1 MKPMREMEPLREMK
15 LFDRCPGTLREGH
28 SSYSRTCLNK
38 VFDGKKVHPFLSY
51 SSPSF
56 NGITNEMFDD
66 SRKRTSISGVQE
78 KFSLLQEKNKLR
90 LINEGEQGTHI
101 LKPIPLAGKN
111 AEYMPANEHLT
122 MQIAAQVF
130 HIPTAENAL
139 IFFNDGR
146 PAYITKRFD
155 VNPDGSKLAQE
166 DFASLA
172 KRTPHTHGEHYKY
185 KGNYFQLFELLQQ
198 FVPAYPIESVKLFKV
213 LVFNYLL
220 SNGDAHFKNFSLI
233 ETKQGDFKLSPAYD
247 LLSSRLHINDSDFAL
262 EEGLLPKAL
271 AQGTVYEQFM
281 RLAEIALIPKTQVR
295 KIFDTLLTNR
305 KSVERLIT
313 RSFLSESLQ
322 RNYIQ
327 AYQTRIKKLTKTL

>member
-1 MKPMREMEPLREMK
+1 MK

-78 KFSLLQEKNKLR
+78 KFSLLQEKNKFR

-213 LVFNYLL
+213 LVFNYLF

>member
-1 MKPMREMEPLREMK
+1 MK

-166 DFASLA
+166 DF
-172 KRTPHTHGEHYKY
+172 
-185 KGNYFQLFELLQQ
+185 
-198 FVPAYPIESVKLFKV
+198 
-213 LVFNYLL
+213 
-220 SNGDAHFKNFSLI
+220 
-233 ETKQGDFKLSPAYD
+233 
-247 LLSSRLHINDSDFAL
+247 
-262 EEGLLPKAL
+262 
-271 AQGTVYEQFM
+271 
-281 RLAEIALIPKTQVR
+281 
-295 KIFDTLLTNR
+295 
-305 KSVERLIT
+305 
-313 RSFLSESLQ
+313 
-322 RNYIQ
+322 
-327 AYQTRIKKLTKTL
+327 

>member
-1 MKPMREMEPLREMK
+1 
-15 LFDRCPGTLREGH
+15 
-28 SSYSRTCLNK
+28 
-38 VFDGKKVHPFLSY
+38 
-51 SSPSF
+51 
-56 NGITNEMFDD
+56 MFDD

-139 IFFNDGR
+139 IFFNDGQ

-172 KRTPHTHGEHYKY
+172 QRTPHTHGEHYKY

>member
-1 MKPMREMEPLREMK
+1 MIEMEPLQEMK

-28 SSYSRTCLNK
+28 SSYSKTCLNK

-213 LVFNYLL
+213 LVFNYLF

>member
-1 MKPMREMEPLREMK
+1 MK

-139 IFFNDGR
+139 IFFNDGQ

-213 LVFNYLL
+213 LVFNYLF

-281 RLAEIALIPKTQVR
+281 RLAVIALIPKTLVI

-313 RSFLSESLQ
+313 RSCLSESLQ

>member
-1 MKPMREMEPLREMK
+1 MK

-213 LVFNYLL
+213 LVFNYLFA
-220 SNGDAHFKNFSLI
+220 NGDAHFKNFSLI